1 VASGGN
7 KPELDSVEMVHSD
20 TMPVVVLPYGIRMV
34 PIGDMMGLG
43 RWFFYGTDLPSD
55 KQARRNI
62 DRGEEKGIIQKAVAK
77 GEDAT
82 AARKARAAGKKR
94 K

>member
-1 VASGGN
+1 
-7 KPELDSVEMVHSD
+7 
-20 TMPVVVLPYGIRMV
+20 
-34 PIGDMMGLG
+34 MMGLG